1 MRLTVI
7 FLLLTNLMLFSQN
20 QCSDI
25 PAITIDSLDNL
36 SLNSQTAHFKILK
49 DSNYHA
55 FSFKGGFEF
64 LEIYFDTC
72 EGENKLK
79 LDSNGLVVPN
89 EQMINSGVC
98 YCKSCIERYSK
109 ISTEKDVFVKIIKP
123 VKVKIVK
130 HKKTVEKNLL
140 WYEKNLKS
148 GDKIRLNKI
157 LFVGGEARFRP
168 VSYKD
173 LNRLYSV
180 LKENP
185 HLHIEIQG
193 HVNSPRKK
201 NSKKNQD
208 LSEARANAVSNYLIR
223 KGIKSNR
230 LTSVGFGNTEMIY
243 PNTTSEYEMQFN
255 RRVEILVK

>member
-20 QCSDI
+20 QCNDI

-49 DSNYHA
+49 DSNYYA

-72 EGENKLK
+72 EAENKLK

-109 ISTEKDVFVKIIKP
+109 ISTEKDVFVKIINP
-123 VKVKIVK
+123 VSVKIVK
-130 HKKTVEKNLL
+130 HKKILAKNIL
-140 WYEKNLKS
+140 WYEKKLKS
-148 GDKIRLNKI
+148 GDKIRLDKI

-168 VSYKD
+168 ISYKD
-173 LNRLYSV
+173 LNRLYNV
-180 LKENP
+180 LEENP
-185 HLHIEIQG
+185 HLQIEIQG
-193 HVNSPRKK
+193 HVNSPGKK

-208 LSEARANAVSNYLIR
+208 LSEARAKAVRDYLIM
-223 KGIKSNR
+223 KGIKPDR
-230 LTSVGFGNTEMIY
+230 LKSVGFGNTRMVY
-243 PNTTSEYEMQFN
+243 PYTKLEYEMQFN
-255 RRVEILVK
+255 RRVEVLVK

>member
-1 MRLTVI
+1 MRLI
-7 FLLLTNLMLFSQN
+7 FISFLLKNLVLFSQI
-20 QCSDI
+20 QCTDI
-25 PAITIDSLDNL
+25 PSIPIDSLNNL
-36 SLNSQTAHFKILK
+36 GPNSQSSYFKVLK
-49 DSNYHA
+49 DSNYFA
-55 FSFKGGFEF
+55 YSFEGGFEF
-64 LEIYFDTC
+64 LEIYFDNC

-79 LDSNGLVVPN
+79 LDSNGLLVPN

-109 ISTEKDVFVKIIKP
+109 ISSDRDFFVKIINP
-123 VKVKIVK
+123 VKVKIIK
-130 HKKTVEKNLL
+130 HKKTIKKNLL

-168 VSYKD
+168 VSYSD
-173 LNRLYSV
+173 LNRLYFV

-185 HLHIEIQG
+185 LLQIEIQG
-193 HVNSPRKK
+193 HVNSPGKR

-208 LSEARANAVSNYLIR
+208 LSEARANAVSNYLIK
-223 KGIKSNR
+223 KGIKSDR

-243 PNTTSEYEMQFN
+243 PNTTLEYEMQFN